1 MNKIFKL
8 REIHAKILLTKQKIQ
23 SIRYKR
29 CMVLMHKIPKD
40 IKILL
45 TTCTINMHHLFSIQ
59 ILKYEN
65 LTLKKS
71 QN

>member
-1 MNKIFKL
+1 
-8 REIHAKILLTKQKIQ
+8 
-23 SIRYKR
+23 
-29 CMVLMHKIPKD
+29 MVFMHKIPKD

-65 LTLKKS
+65 PTFKKIPKLIE
-71 QN
+71 

>member
-1 MNKIFKL
+1 
-8 REIHAKILLTKQKIQ
+8 
-23 SIRYKR
+23 
-29 CMVLMHKIPKD
+29 MVFMHKIPKD

-71 QN
+71 QTNRVTCTYFQYKDNS